1 MPEGSRTYSSIFRVS
16 LTSALIG
23 LSVAGAMVKIPSPVG
38 TVALDSFPGYLAA
51 LLLGYVEGCIVI
63 ALGHIATAFTAGFP
77 LGIPVHLTI
86 AAGMAV
92 CALTLRFFYKRNKIA
107 GVVAATIVNGVALLY
122 AVTVA
127 FGYGMG
133 FFTSMIIPLTFA
145 SAVNVLIAAGVYEGV
160 VRALKTPAVAS
171 GGGKEG

>member
-1 MPEGSRTYSSIFRVS
+1 MTGRNRTFSSIFRIS
-16 LTSALIG
+16 LVSALIG

-38 TVALDSFPGYLAA
+38 TVALDSFPGYLAS

-63 ALGHIATAFTAGFP
+63 AFGHIATAFTAGFP

-92 CALTLRFFYKRNKIA
+92 CALTLRFFYRRNKIA
-107 GVVAATIVNGVALLY
+107 GIVAATVVNGIALLY
-122 AVTVA
+122 VVSVA

-133 FFTSMIIPLTFA
+133 FFISMIVPLTFA

-160 VRALKTPAVAS
+160 VKALGTS
-171 GGGKEG
+171 GVGEQGK